1 MSKKKA
7 KNGSVKLFIE
17 RREEE
22 SRRADKR
29 SMIDINLD
37 SSNDFANAEADVP
50 PPRKKRGRAAEYE
63 KKEEVGSLS
72 DAKMIASDAGLKF
85 VNTVKQTTYFACT
98 KSGCP
103 VRWKAVVTDDLN
115 YQILQTKVD
124 HDHEKI
130 ERNDGLSSAIKDIII
145 ERINGNEPVNPEAVL
160 QRCRNLGMRSL
171 PTSLQV
177 KNCVAYLK
185 RQLVPDI
192 APMRQSVTSCG
203 RNKAGRPRKH
213 APALTK
219 D

>member
-1 MSKKKA
+1 MFNS
-7 KNGSVKLFIE
+7 
-17 RREEE
+17 
-22 SRRADKR
+22 
-29 SMIDINLD
+29 NLD
-37 SSNDFANAEADVP
+37 ELFSMLQKQHQQENP

-72 DAKMIASDAGLKF
+72 EAKMIASNA
-85 VNTVKQTTYFACT
+85 
-98 KSGCP
+98 
-103 VRWKAVVTDDLN
+103 
-115 YQILQTKVD
+115 VD

-130 ERNDGLSSAIKDIII
+130 ERNDSLSSAIKDIII

-171 PTSLQV
+171 PTSLQI

-192 APMRQSVTSCG
+192 ALMRQKVTSCG

-213 APALTK
+213 APALAK